1 MWQAGRQNITLVE
14 NEVHVWKAD
23 LKVDAKKA
31 KAFWTTLSKEEKE
44 RADRFRFTEHRTYF
58 IASRGILRQLL
69 SRYLSLPAGSFF
81 FSYGKQGKPE
91 LTQFPELQFNVSHS
105 RGHALFAFAKNESV
119 GVDLEFIDST
129 IEFEVIAPRFFSK
142 NEATT
147 LLGLPIERQPA
158 VFFNCWT
165 RKEAFIK
172 AKGGGLSIPLDQFE
186 VTLLEND
193 PAKLL
198 AIDWA
203 PEEVEL
209 WSMFSFFPEKEM
221 VGSLAIKYRVERV
234 VFYDF

>member
-23 LKVDAKKA
+23 LKVDATKA
-31 KAFWTTLSKEEKE
+31 QAFWATLSKEEKE
-44 RADRFRFTEHRTYF
+44 RADRFKFAEHRNYF
-58 IASRGILRQLL
+58 IASRGILRALL
-69 SRYLSLPAGSFF
+69 SRYLSFSASSFAFDYGS
-81 FSYGKQGKPE
+81 QGKPD
-91 LTQFPELQFNVSHS
+91 LVQFPDFQFNVSHS
-105 RGHALFAFAKNESV
+105 KGHALFAFAKKEAV
-119 GVDLEFIDST
+119 GVDLEFIDPA

-147 LLGLPIERQPA
+147 LLDLPIERQPA

-203 PEEVEL
+203 PEEVEQ
-209 WSMFSFFPEKEM
+209 WSMFSFFSERDM
-221 VGSLAIKYRVERV
+221 VGALAIKCKVERV